1 MCVRM
6 VEVAE
11 AVIGTGNEPMSSS
24 FDRTCQ
30 QHFDRE
36 FCCYCCFGLKK
47 SPVTRTMTDA
57 AVDDSTT
64 IHFDTKMM
72 TPVWTGKRTKSKT
85 PVVVKTTKQAEFVN
99 VVCTCSNYYC
109 STLTVMA
116 AAVVVIGPESEKSN

>member
-6 VEVAE
+6 VAVAE
-11 AVIGTGNEPMSSS
+11 AGIVTGNEPSSS

-30 QHFDRE
+30 QHFDQG

-47 SPVTRTMTDA
+47 ASVTKTMTDA
-57 AVDDSTT
+57 AVDDSMT

-72 TPVWTGKRTKSKT
+72 TLVWTGKRKKSKT
-85 PVVVKTTKQAEFVN
+85 PVVVKTAKQEVFVN
-99 VVCTCSNYYC
+99 VAYTCSNYC
-109 STLTVMA
+109 STLTAMA